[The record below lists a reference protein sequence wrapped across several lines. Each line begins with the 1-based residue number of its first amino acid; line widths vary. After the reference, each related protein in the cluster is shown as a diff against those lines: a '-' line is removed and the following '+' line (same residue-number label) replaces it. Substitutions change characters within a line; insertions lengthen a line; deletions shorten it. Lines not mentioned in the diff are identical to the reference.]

1 MGNDG
6 GTIPRRSEMVRQK
19 ARAEKLDEKTLARA
33 KYTLCTLSKRPLH
46 PPLVACGLGNLYNK
60 DALLEHLLNTTKS
73 GGAAMVCPHVRNL
86 KDVTNVTVALNP
98 SYQPTD
104 IVVTSSVSAS
114 TAQGQHY
121 PVLCPIT
128 LKELNGTT
136 PFVFSRACGCVCS
149 QAALKEVKSATTQC
163 LQCGKACT
171 TDDWLPLY
179 PQGEQ
184 LEQAKDRLRA
194 RKTEL
199 ALAKKSKKAKKRAR
213 AVESVVDDG
222 APVQPTASVP
232 GQYLVPSL
240 HDAKRKRTGVS
251 G

>member
-33 KYTLCTLSKRPLH
+33 KYTLCALSKRPLH

-73 GGAAMVCPHVRNL
+73 SDTALVCPHVRSL
-86 KDVTNVTVALNP
+86 KDVTNVTVTLNP

-136 PFVFSRACGCVCS
+136 PFVFSLACGCVCS
-149 QAALKEVKSATTQC
+149 QAALSEVKSATTQC
-163 LQCGKACT
+163 LQCGTTCT
-171 TDDWLPLY
+171 AADWLPLY

-184 LEQAKDRLRA
+184 LQQAKDRLSA
-194 RKTEL
+194 RKAEL
-199 ALAKKSKKAKKRAR
+199 ALAKKNKKAKKRAR
-213 AVESVVDDG
+213 TGDHGSDESTP
-222 APVQPTASVP
+222 ALATASVSE
-232 GQYLVPSL
+232 QRMTPSL
-240 HDAKRKRTGVS
+240 RDTKRKRTSVS